1 MPLSLRLGLRL
12 EAGNRE
18 SPRKSPLQ
26 RMLEVHSVF
35 RSRLQ
40 HSRLCSRRHFPAVH
54 PNDWSSNEQHQEKRR
69 KKPSVSPFP
78 PQNTSTRPNS
88 EPNGGGSSPEEP
100 VNSGPTKN
108 ESMAIQLNLFST
120 SGRAFKVDPRLRFL
134 CSLNHGSGNGG
145 CATLYGVISQSGG
158 PRWIMQ
164 R

>member
-1 MPLSLRLGLRL
+1 MPRSLRLDLRL
-12 EAGNRE
+12 EPGSRE
-18 SPRKSPLQ
+18 SPRTSPLQ
-26 RMLEVHSVF
+26 RMLEVHYVF

-40 HSRLCSRRHFPAVH
+40 HSRLCSRRHFPAMH

-69 KKPSVSPFP
+69 KEPPVSRFRPKIHL
-78 PQNTSTRPNS
+78 RAPNS
-88 EPNGGGSSPEEP
+88 EPNEGGSSPEEP

-108 ESMAIQLNLFST
+108 ESMESQLNLSST

-134 CSLNHGSGNGG
+134 CSLNQGSGNGG
-145 CATLYGVISQSGG
+145 CATLYGVISQNGG